1 MGDFVDEFE
10 GFVVE
15 EGEGGVCARDTA
27 YVSPGDFA
35 LVFPAG
41 GVGVDE
47 EDVPGGKKLKELVEE
62 EGNKRKKEKK
72 RKNIPAITHMLTA
85 NEPRRSI
92 RRNCGRFLKNGLHS
106 EIRRDHILGKR
117 ANFDFIELAIL
128 SCPLLKQEM
137 LLADFTCCDDFGKVT
152 DEGFPFRSRG
162 QWKQVSFV
170 ELLLDVVEGE
180 VEDPGDGTEAEEL
193 EAHGELGE
201 GETHLREEESISDGD
216 DI

>member
-1 MGDFVDEFE
+1 MRRTFLGKEIE
-10 GFVVE
+10 
-15 EGEGGVCARDTA
+15 R
-27 YVSPGDFA
+27 VSGRRK
-35 LVFPAG
+35 G
-41 GVGVDE
+41 
-47 EDVPGGKKLKELVEE
+47 
-62 EGNKRKKEKK
+62 KRKKKKK
-72 RKNIPAITHMLTA
+72 RKNIPAITHMLTT

-92 RRNCGRFLKNGLHS
+92 RRNCRGFLKNGLYS

-152 DEGFPFRSRG
+152 DEGFPFRSGG
-162 QWKQVSFV
+162 QWKQLSFV

-180 VEDPGDGTEAEEL
+180 VEDPGDGTEAEDL
-193 EAHGELGE
+193 ETHGELGE

>member
-1 MGDFVDEFE
+1 M
-10 GFVVE
+10 
-15 EGEGGVCARDTA
+15 
-27 YVSPGDFA
+27 
-35 LVFPAG
+35 
-41 GVGVDE
+41 
-47 EDVPGGKKLKELVEE
+47 KELAEE
-62 EGNKRKKEKK
+62 ENKKKEKK
-72 RKNIPAITHMLTA
+72 KRKRKRTNIPAITHMLTT

-92 RRNCGRFLKNGLHS
+92 RRNCRRFLKNGLYS

-180 VEDPGDGTEAEEL
+180 VEDPGDGTEAEDL
-193 EAHGELGE
+193 ETHGELGE

>member
-1 MGDFVDEFE
+1 MRRTFLGKESERVS
-10 GFVVE
+10 
-15 EGEGGVCARDTA
+15 GGRK
-27 YVSPGDFA
+27 Y
-35 LVFPAG
+35 
-41 GVGVDE
+41 
-47 EDVPGGKKLKELVEE
+47 KKI
-62 EGNKRKKEKK
+62 KRKGK
-72 RKNIPAITHMLTA
+72 RKNIPAITHMLTT

-137 LLADFTCCDDFGKVT
+137 LLADFTCCDDFGKVA

-180 VEDPGDGTEAEEL
+180 VEDPGDGTEAEDL
-193 EAHGELGE
+193 ETHGELGE

>member
-1 MGDFVDEFE
+1 MDEFE

-15 EGEGGVCARDTA
+15 EGESGVCAWDTA

-47 EDVPGGKKLKELVEE
+47 EDVPGGNKLEELAEE
-62 EGNKRKKEKK
+62 EKKKEKGKRK
-72 RKNIPAITHMLTA
+72 RKNIPAITHMLTT

-92 RRNCGRFLKNGLHS
+92 RRNCRRFLKNGLYS

-170 ELLLDVVEGE
+170 ELLLGVVEGE

-193 EAHGELGE
+193 ETHGELGE
-201 GETHLREEESISDGD
+201 GETHLRE
-216 DI
+216 